1 MILLQKSERNG
12 DRARRKSRHLLH
24 GKRRRVSVF
33 TTGNELKRRIADL
46 ERERDA
52 LLREREIADNSGL
65 AKCKGI
71 MCRSCEHAVF
81 ISNICGSSRLL
92 GCDNYKRIPHSAA
105 KA

>member
-1 MILLQKSERNG
+1 M
-12 DRARRKSRHLLH
+12 
-24 GKRRRVSVF
+24 F
-33 TTGNELKRRIADL
+33 TTRNELKRRIADL

-92 GCDNYKRIPHSAA
+92 GCDLTTSCDNYKRIPHSAA